1 MQPAKP
7 TMRRERRKMS
17 KSIKVSEE
25 VYQELLALQRPRET
39 FSQVVERL
47 IHSYELLQ
55 KAAATIGEQKVVIE
69 NKRPGRNGGSG
80 A

>member
-1 MQPAKP
+1 
-7 TMRRERRKMS
+7 MS